1 MTDGSERGELTRW
14 SDTDTRD
21 AREDSPDRVVC
32 HVDMDCFYASC
43 ERLRTPTLEDEPLV
57 VGMGYE
63 SGETAGAVATAS
75 YEARAVGVE
84 SAMPIRDALE
94 LLPRRSMPD
103 ESDTDANTPDTDAN
117 TPDADTNTPDTN
129 TPDTNTPDADAP
141 ADESPGTDVTGYYVP
156 VDMSYYQAVAE
167 DTKTVLR
174 DCADVV
180 REVSIDEA
188 YLDVTERTSWA
199 AAGADGDAP
208 STAAGPATCRTLAEG
223 YARHIKER
231 IEREAGVPAS
241 VGVAPNMSAAKV
253 ASDAD
258 KPDGLVVVPPGS
270 VASFLAPL
278 PVAALH
284 GVGPVT
290 ERALVARDI
299 ETAGDVA
306 TADPETLTELLG
318 DRGRTLYR
326 RARGEDDRAVTPRG
340 LPKSL
345 SRESSLP
352 ATAADAPKRETVRAL
367 AADVAERAQHRGCLY
382 RTIGIKVVCPPFDV
396 NTRER
401 SLPGPVDDPDLVERV
416 ALELLGEFADDEAR
430 KLGVRVSNLDF
441 ADADQSTL
449 TGFDTTETVVDHSV
463 ASDTTSDTTSD
474 APTTTDS
481 SHRLS
486 TDAEPRETLTDWLAD
501 DTPTDESA
509 CRDGE
514 SPPDGQAS
522 LGEWSSPE

>member
-14 SDTDTRD
+14 SDTA
-21 AREDSPDRVVC
+21 ARETREHEEDRVVC

-43 ERLRTPTLEDEPLV
+43 ERLRDPTLEGEPLV

-63 SGETAGAVATAS
+63 PGETAGAVATAS

-94 LLPRRSMPD
+94 LLPRRSML
-103 ESDTDANTPDTDAN
+103 
-117 TPDADTNTPDTN
+117 DADTDTL
-129 TPDTNTPDADAP
+129 DA
-141 ADESPGTDVTGYYVP
+141 DVTGHYVP
-156 VDMSYYQAVAE
+156 VDMSYYQSVAE
-167 DTKTVLR
+167 DTKAVLR

-199 AAGADGDAP
+199 AAGVNGDAP
-208 STAAGPATCRTLAEG
+208 STAAGPATQRTLAEG
-223 YARHIKER
+223 YARHVKER

-278 PVAALH
+278 PVSTLH

-290 ERALVARDI
+290 ERALVARGI

-306 TADPETLTELLG
+306 EADPEALTELLG
-318 DRGRTLYR
+318 DRGRTLSR

-449 TGFDTTETVVDHSV
+449 TGFDATGTAVDRP
-463 ASDTTSDTTSD
+463 ATSD
-474 APTTTDS
+474 APTTADS
-481 SHRLS
+481 SSRLS

-501 DTPTDESA
+501 DTEADESA
-509 CRDGE
+509 RRDGE
-514 SPPDGQAS
+514 RPPDGQAS
-522 LGEWSSPE
+522 LGTWSSPE